1 VFHFDQAT
9 AAGGGWQQINRQ
21 KEIIMPDKPVA
32 LVTGANQGIG
42 LQIAKDLV
50 SHGFTVLVGSRNFAR
65 GEAAARTIDK
75 TIDGDARALQLD
87 VTDQASI
94 SAAATRIRDEFGRL
108 DVLVQ
113 NAAISNMNKLPGQS
127 VEAYAETTRP
137 SNVSLDEMR
146 AVWDTNVFGV
156 LAVYQAMLP
165 LLRAA
170 PAGRIVNVSSG
181 VGSLTRTSDPAYPYR
196 SIFGPV
202 YPASKT
208 ALNALT
214 LAMAIELENTPIK
227 VNAVS
232 PGFTKTNLNNYAGT
246 ETVEEGAREAVRVAL
261 LGPDGPT
268 GTFTHATLGTIPW

>member
-1 VFHFDQAT
+1 VQ
-9 AAGGGWQQINRQ
+9 
-21 KEIIMPDKPVA
+21 DKLVA
-32 LVTGANQGIG
+32 LITGANQGIG
-42 LQIAKDLV
+42 LQIAKDLTTN
-50 SHGFTVLVGSRNFAR
+50 GFTVLVGSRDLQR
-65 GEAAARTIDK
+65 GEVAAK
-75 TIDGDARALQLD
+75 EVGPDAFALQLD

-94 SAAATRIRDEFGRL
+94 TAAAERVRTEFGRL

-113 NAAISNMNKLPGQS
+113 NAAISNTRKMPGQS
-127 VEAYAETTRP
+127 IEAYAKTTRP

-165 LLRAA
+165 LLREA
-170 PAGRIVNVSSG
+170 PQARIVIVSSG
-181 VGSLTRTSDPAYPYR
+181 VGSLTTNSDPAFGYR

-214 LAMAIELENTPIK
+214 VAMAIELEKEGIK

-232 PGFTKTNLNNYAGT
+232 PGFTKTNLNGYAGT

-261 LGPDGPT
+261 LGPDSPT
-268 GTFTHATLGTIPW
+268 GTFTRWENETIPW